1 MPVAVR
7 IKAGKYGGAIG
18 LLLERGGAFQTRHER
33 TLIVD
38 AGQKKALEQAG
49 LTDTIRPKQ
58 MANEEHG
65 QKKNA
70 GGRARRLALTT
81 FGAARRPEQRHY
93 GRPSLSISREPQGA
107 DHDRCAQ
114 QFKKSRRTPR
124 DYYLQL
130 CVAGKLPS
138 PDCNCTRANPG
149 VPECAGPCERGHRTD
164 QGSRR
169 IHGHP
174 VRRRAR
180 RRSADRDDH
189 RPQGTPVGRRELCL
203 SALAG
208 RPDRTRTA
216 S

>member
-70 GGRARRLALTT
+70 GGRARRA
-81 FGAARRPEQRHY
+81 H
-93 GRPSLSISREPQGA
+93 
-107 DHDRCAQ
+107 
-114 QFKKSRRTPR
+114 
-124 DYYLQL
+124 
-130 CVAGKLPS
+130 
-138 PDCNCTRANPG
+138 
-149 VPECAGPCERGHRTD
+149 
-164 QGSRR
+164 
-169 IHGHP
+169 
-174 VRRRAR
+174 
-180 RRSADRDDH
+180 
-189 RPQGTPVGRRELCL
+189 
-203 SALAG
+203 
-208 RPDRTRTA
+208 
-216 S
+216 